1 MSDVAKNSGG
11 GSDTAPRIERPEA
24 RFAEATAPETL
35 AAEAPAVAE
44 PPASEAEFLQQQ
56 AEQAKAA
63 FDQTFEEFKQSL
75 RDSAKLK
82 VWAQRHPWA
91 VTGAAVA
98 GGFLLATMVF
108 SPPRAHAAPATSET
122 GNGQPHAG
130 PPEPPRHRFAWLL
143 TPLWEMLQPM
153 LGQLIG
159 SMMGAVASAVGAK
172 ATGLGGGTDR
182 EPSDG
187 EPSDDGDP
195 RDAGSSSA
203 AEGPVPL

>member
-1 MSDVAKNSGG
+1 M
-11 GSDTAPRIERPEA
+11 
-24 RFAEATAPETL
+24 
-35 AAEAPAVAE
+35 AE
-44 PPASEAEFLQQQ
+44 PPAAKQPVSEAEFLQWQ

-63 FDQTFEEFKQSL
+63 FDQTFDEFKQSL

-98 GGFLLATMVF
+98 GGFLLASMVF
-108 SPPRAHAAPATSET
+108 SPRRWPAAPAASES

-130 PPEPPRHRFAWLL
+130 SPETHRHRFAWLL
-143 TPLWEMLQPM
+143 TPLWELLQPM

-159 SMMGAVASAVGAK
+159 SLLGAAAGSVGA
-172 ATGLGGGTDR
+172 AAAGR
-182 EPSDG
+182 ADG
-187 EPSDDGDP
+187 EGSRNGDP
-195 RDAGSSSA
+195 NDADAASS